1 MRNKQKHFI
10 FTILILFLMLV
21 LCSCE
26 TEQTEDILI
35 VYTNDVAGEV
45 NGNIGYAGVKA
56 FKDQLKAEHRY
67 VSLVDAGDFFDGNY
81 GRQNGGKDILAVM
94 NAAGYD
100 VVAVGNQEFSIGLDA
115 LADNVNN
122 ASFPFVSCNLKY
134 LGSGKNPLKKV
145 KPYTILRYGPTKIAF
160 IGVTTPETLTPNKP
174 AYEAITEGD
183 ELLYSFYE
191 GNEGQDLYEQV
202 QKTVDKAKKKADYV
216 IVLSHLGSN
225 SVTEGFSSYD
235 LIDHCTGIDVVIDAH
250 SHTVIFGEG
259 VYDAEGNDVVL
270 TSTGEKLEYVGLLSI
285 HPDRTYTTVLYP
297 NIEERDPTVQGLV
310 DSLFH

>member
-1 MRNKQKHFI
+1 
-10 FTILILFLMLV
+10 MLV

-35 VYTNDVAGEV
+35 VYTNDVSGEV

-67 VSLVDAGDFFDGNY
+67 VSLVDAGDFFDGAY
-81 GRQNGGKDILAVM
+81 GRQNDGKDILSVM

-100 VVAVGNQEFSIGLDA
+100 VVALGNQEFSIGLDE
-115 LADNVNN
+115 LAENVGN

-134 LGSGKNPLKKV
+134 LGKGKDPLKKV

-174 AYEAITEGD
+174 AYEAITVDGEP
-183 ELLYSFYE
+183 LYGFYE

-297 NIEERDPTVQGLV
+297 NIEERDSTVQGLV